1 MKKHDSTLGV
11 CTAHAHQAAHG
22 GNKSVSFLTEERVG
36 SGMLSVSLWQL
47 VH

>member
-11 CTAHAHQAAHG
+11 CTAAHG
-22 GNKSVSFLTEERVG
+22 GNKSASFLAEERVG
-36 SGMLSVSLWQL
+36 SGMLSASLWQL